1 MELFLSS
8 IFTCVSFLVVST
20 AGVNVHVTANGCT
33 VLIQWNKE
41 THSEVYIAIRNVKD
55 KDNLGIETSR
65 GRFTYADVQPG
76 QSYNITWTPIRII
89 NNTGTR
95 VRDWTLKEENY
106 VLIPR
111 DCNIQTSSSSEIST
125 PKTDCILQSS
135 SQTPTPKT
143 NSILQQS
150 SSEISPTQETDMI
163 HFTDSSGFCDVY
175 FWVSVFAFPVVI
187 GAVIVLTYL
196 HIIRK
201 FEGTKRRKQNDPQSA
216 RSAGVNVK
224 STCYSNN
231 TPHYYDEVQY
241 SLAQEIE
248 R

>member
-20 AGVNVHVTANGCT
+20 AGVNVHVTTTGCT
-33 VLIQWNKE
+33 VFIQWNKE
-41 THSEVYIAIRNVKD
+41 THSEVYIDIRNAKD

-76 QSYNITWTPIRII
+76 QSYNITWTPIRRR
-89 NNTGTR
+89 NNKR
-95 VRDWTLKEENY
+95 EREVDLKEENY
-106 VLIPR
+106 VSIPR

-125 PKTDCILQSS
+125 PKTD
-135 SQTPTPKT
+135 
-143 NSILQQS
+143 SILQQS
-150 SSEISPTQETDMI
+150 SSEISPTQE
-163 HFTDSSGFCDVY
+163 TDSSGFCDVY

>member
-33 VLIQWNKE
+33 VLIQWNKK
-41 THSEVYIAIRNVKD
+41 THSEVYIAIRNVQD

-89 NNTGTR
+89 NNNGKR

-111 DCNIQTSSSSEIST
+111 DCNIQTSSSEIST
-125 PKTDCILQSS
+125 PKTD
-135 SQTPTPKT
+135 
-143 NSILQQS
+143 SILQQS
-150 SSEISPTQETDMI
+150 SSEISPTQE
-163 HFTDSSGFCDVY
+163 TDSSGFCDVY

>member
-20 AGVNVHVTANGCT
+20 AGVNVNVTTVGCT
-33 VLIQWNKE
+33 VFIQWNKE
-41 THSEVYIAIRNVKD
+41 THSEVYIDIRNAKD
-55 KDNLGIETSR
+55 KDHLGIQTSR

-89 NNTGTR
+89 NNTR
-95 VRDWTLKEENY
+95 VREWTSKEENY

-111 DCNIQTSSSSEIST
+111 DCNIQTSSSEIST

-150 SSEISPTQETDMI
+150 SSEISPTQETGMI

-201 FEGTKRRKQNDPQSA
+201 FEGTKRRKQNNPQSA

>member
-33 VLIQWNKE
+33 VLIQWNKK
-41 THSEVYIAIRNVKD
+41 THSEVYIAIRNVQD

-89 NNTGTR
+89 NNNGKR

-111 DCNIQTSSSSEIST
+111 DCNIQTSSSEIST
-125 PKTDCILQSS
+125 PK
-135 SQTPTPKT
+135 
-143 NSILQQS
+143 
-150 SSEISPTQETDMI
+150 
-163 HFTDSSGFCDVY
+163 TDSSGFCDVY

>member
-1 MELFLSS
+1 MFYSYTKYDLKFCS
-8 IFTCVSFLVVST
+8 TGT

-111 DCNIQTSSSSEIST
+111 G
-125 PKTDCILQSS
+125 KCI
-135 SQTPTPKT
+135 T
-143 NSILQQS
+143 
-150 SSEISPTQETDMI
+150 
-163 HFTDSSGFCDVY
+163 H
-175 FWVSVFAFPVVI
+175 W
-187 GAVIVLTYL
+187 
-196 HIIRK
+196 
-201 FEGTKRRKQNDPQSA
+201 
-216 RSAGVNVK
+216 
-224 STCYSNN
+224 
-231 TPHYYDEVQY
+231 
-241 SLAQEIE
+241 
-248 R
+248 

>member
-20 AGVNVHVTANGCT
+20 AGVNVHVTTTGCT
-33 VLIQWNKE
+33 VFIQWNKE
-41 THSEVYIAIRNVKD
+41 THSEVYIDIRNAKD

-76 QSYNITWTPIRII
+76 QSYNITWTPIRRR
-89 NNTGTR
+89 NNKR
-95 VRDWTLKEENY
+95 EREVDLKEENY
-106 VLIPR
+106 VSIPR

-125 PKTDCILQSS
+125 PK
-135 SQTPTPKT
+135 
-143 NSILQQS
+143 
-150 SSEISPTQETDMI
+150 
-163 HFTDSSGFCDVY
+163 TDSSGFCDVY

>member
-20 AGVNVHVTANGCT
+20 AGVNVNVTTVGCT
-33 VLIQWNKE
+33 VFIQWNKE
-41 THSEVYIAIRNVKD
+41 THSEVYIDIRNAKD
-55 KDNLGIETSR
+55 KDHLGIETSR

-89 NNTGTR
+89 NNTR
-95 VRDWTLKEENY
+95 VREWTLKEENY

-111 DCNIQTSSSSEIST
+111 DCNIQTSSSEIST
-125 PKTDCILQSS
+125 PKT
-135 SQTPTPKT
+135 
-143 NSILQQS
+143 
-150 SSEISPTQETDMI
+150 
-163 HFTDSSGFCDVY
+163 
-175 FWVSVFAFPVVI
+175 
-187 GAVIVLTYL
+187 
-196 HIIRK
+196 
-201 FEGTKRRKQNDPQSA
+201 GTKRRKQNDPQSA

-224 STCYSNN
+224 STFYSNN

>member
-20 AGVNVHVTANGCT
+20 AGVNVHVTTTGCT
-33 VLIQWNKE
+33 VFIQWNKE
-41 THSEVYIAIRNVKD
+41 THSEVYIDIRNAKD

-76 QSYNITWTPIRII
+76 QSYKITWTPIRID
-89 NNTGTR
+89 NGE
-95 VRDWTLKEENY
+95 RDWDKTLREEIF
-106 VLIPR
+106 VSIPR
-111 DCNIQTSSSSEIST
+111 DCNIQTSSSEIST

-150 SSEISPTQETDMI
+150 SSEISPTQE
-163 HFTDSSGFCDVY
+163 TDSSGFCDVY

-201 FEGTKRRKQNDPQSA
+201 FEGTKRRKQNDPQTA